1 MSDITSIKLSQYSK
15 LLDRLLNEL
24 KTDKF
29 VNDIW
34 QCYKQ
39 ESYTIVYK
47 ELDSIDFEV
56 LLIELRNNNF
66 SKGVLYNIV
75 SIIDKLNLLFEEYNT
90 QIQSLDLYK
99 LYHKVYISHFF
110 DDKIKLAIEDLKHVQ
125 EREIPLEAPKN
136 LNEVD
141 IEYFKNELEKIRNE
155 KFLFEKENT
164 HLLTDYY
171 SLFKSHISKTKGW
184 ITTYFPEERLNL
196 DDDIFTSMQ
205 VNLLYE
211 ECILM
216 QCFTTNDLSFEDFYL
231 ILNRRKPKTPFTQS
245 FKQVTKFAKELKP
258 YTDKVDKQ
266 IKDHWREFVCSEL
279 NLNVN
284 TIKSYGHR
292 TKLY

>member
-1 MSDITSIKLSQYSK
+1 MSDTTSIKLSKYSK
-15 LLDRLLNEL
+15 SLDRLLNEL
-24 KTDKF
+24 ETDKF
-29 VNDIW
+29 TNDIW

-47 ELDSIDFEV
+47 DLDSIDFEV

-66 SKGVLYNIV
+66 SKETLYNIV

-99 LYHKVYISHFF
+99 LYYKVYISHLF
-110 DDKIKLAIEDLKHVQ
+110 DDKIKLAIEDLRHVQ

-155 KFLFEKENT
+155 KLLFKKENI

-171 SLFKSHISKTKGW
+171 SLFKSHISKAKGW
-184 ITTYFPEERLNL
+184 IITYFPEERLNL

-231 ILNRRKPKTPFTQS
+231 ILNRRKPKVPFTQS

-266 IKDHWREFVCSEL
+266 IKDQWREFVCTELSL
-279 NLNVN
+279 NLN
-284 TIKSYGHR
+284 TIKSYGHK
-292 TKLY
+292 TKED